1 MKTGASYE
9 DMPFPELKSF
19 EVDGMP
25 FKIASLNLEKLFERS
40 LSLNFKHILRYYP
53 PDIIK
58 AKQEYRFDAVFY
70 TCAKGIIM
78 YTQHC
83 SGMVLN
89 TKISYVR
96 GARNTPSPV
105 IYFCA
110 WKEIR
115 VVKTARIRFYGSP
128 TSYVPSIFM
137 TCYNKKLEKAKKI
150 YDKCKA
156 GKYHPASKS
165 DEDKFRDSDPD
176 TGVYIDGG
184 GTVFFV
190 KINNFGRYFY
200 YKVVNIEK
208 IEKYLK

>member
-1 MKTGASYE
+1 MKTGSSYE

-40 LSLNFKHILRYYP
+40 LSLNFKHILRYFP

-78 YTQHC
+78 YTRNC

-96 GARNTPSPV
+96 GSRNTPSPV

-128 TSYVPSIFM
+128 TSHVPAIFM
-137 TCYNKKLEKAKKI
+137 ECYNRKLEKAKKL
-150 YDKCKA
+150 YDECKV
-156 GKYHPASKS
+156 GKHSSASKS
-165 DEDKFRDSDPD
+165 DEDKFQNSDPD
-176 TGVYIDGG
+176 TGVYIDEGG
-184 GTVFFV
+184 MVYFV